1 MGVPL
6 DMLPGG
12 VGFLVTITDGL
23 ALVHAEAGEVVGADE
38 EEEEE
43 EEEEE
48 VVEEVADEED
58 EDEV

>member
-43 EEEEE
+43 GE
-48 VVEEVADEED
+48 VEEVADEED